1 MAWNLNNYNNEYELF
16 NSQTEENI
24 SMFGLGI
31 TYIKSEGQNLD
42 NIFGE
47 YTHKKLNQTN
57 VFNDVPVL
65 PENSEDF
72 DMLGNTFS
80 KFGFV
85 QTETFHC
92 YISANEADKIGYED
106 FRRQAVGD
114 LIVLPNNKKFE
125 ITFVDHEVVGA
136 NNMFPY
142 TNNKNV
148 YMIKTQIWSYNG
160 DVKEEST
167 VTTDEN
173 GNETIE
179 DKLDN
184 LNFTSLD
191 ELFNTDESNDT
202 IPVEK
207 KITSDIKAVQKEES
221 TKINVQKPSPFG
233 DWD

>member
-1 MAWNLNNYNNEYELF
+1 MAWNLNNYSNEYELF

-24 SMFGLGI
+24 SMFGLTV

-47 YTHKKLNQTN
+47 YSHKKLNQGN
-57 VFNDVPVL
+57 VFKDVPVL
-65 PENSEDF
+65 PENNEDF

-92 YISANEADKIGYED
+92 YISANEADKLGYTD
-106 FRRQAVGD
+106 FRREAVGD
-114 LIVLPNNKKFE
+114 LILLPNNKKFE
-125 ITFVDHEVVGA
+125 ITFVDHEVVGT

-148 YMIKTQIWSYNG
+148 YMLKTQIWSYNG
-160 DVKEEST
+160 DDKEEGNK
-167 VTTDEN
+167 VTDEN
-173 GNETIE
+173 GVETID

-191 ELFNTDESNDT
+191 ELFNTDKSNDD
-202 IPVEK
+202 IPVEEK
-207 KITSDIKAVQKEES
+207 VTTENKTNQQEEAS
-221 TKINVQKPSPFG
+221 KINVQKPSPFG